1 MLAKQVQVPFGQ
13 VDLADAKLVRP
24 LEGVDSTETSPADRL
39 SVKDLTRVRID
50 GGRDLR
56 VAVVVR
62 DHDGRIKRLKVHDEE
77 RTLVER
83 ALRLHDERLTLCC
96 ILAADLSHTGKISS
110 EIRDSGGE
118 ELRQT

>member
-1 MLAKQVQVPFGQ
+1 M
-13 VDLADAKLVRP
+13 
-24 LEGVDSTETSPADRL
+24 
-39 SVKDLTRVRID
+39 RID
-50 GGRDLR
+50 GGRNLR

-96 ILAADLSHTGKISS
+96 ILAADLSHPGKISS
-110 EIRDSGGE
+110 KSHDTGE
-118 ELRQT
+118 EKFRQT